1 VKAEGELSLSMVGR
15 PFYEQLL
22 MLEPFGTGN
31 LPPVFSIRLTE
42 VVNAK
47 NRWVRVRQGRHS
59 IEVLSWDVAVDEGMK
74 GDCSVEFHGK
84 TRILRGFTRGKA

>member
-1 VKAEGELSLSMVGR
+1 
-15 PFYEQLL
+15 

-47 NRWVRVRQGRHS
+47 NRWVRVR
-59 IEVLSWDVAVDEGMK
+59 E
-74 GDCSVEFHGK
+74 GK
-84 TRILRGFTRGKA
+84 TQYRGSVVRSFLFAFPAGSDCVSR